1 MERILLYYPAINIPD
16 GNWLRNSLLYT
27 DKVASIVP
35 FVDMNDKRVD
45 DDTKLLYDNGFY
57 KPISVFNNLNPSHK
71 EFNKFQ
77 ENFINTIE
85 SKEFKAYQKVTK
97 DYPWGQDNGITDYSM
112 YAEKLSHEIV
122 DFLGERNLLKRGNYG
137 VMTVEKN
144 SAIIYMSMLADYLAS
159 ISSDWITPSTD
170 EQEFEKLTFQL
181 ADKKVLT
188 YRLQLESCLPTPS
201 PDTDIKDII
210 KFKKARQQEMLQFR
224 AVLDT
229 LEQELRNAEDQNEKK
244 LKLIQF
250 QENLQKELL
259 EIKKLLG
266 DSKLD
271 FILNGFSS
279 LLDFKQKEVVGTVSG
294 LGLASAGVVASLP
307 FLGLGAG
314 ALLLTGTLISSY
326 KKINRQV
333 EANSSSYIYYAQKA
347 GLLEK

>member
-35 FVDMNDKRVD
+35 FVDMNDERID
-45 DDTKLLYDNGFY
+45 NDTKLLYDNGLY
-57 KPISVFNNLNPSHK
+57 QPISVFNNLNPGHA

-77 ENFINTIE
+77 ENFISTIE
-85 SKEFKAYQKVTK
+85 SAEFNAYQKITN
-97 DYPWGQDNGITDYSM
+97 DYPWGQDRGMTDYSM
-112 YAEKLSHEIV
+112 YAEKLSYEITE
-122 DFLGERNLLKRGNYG
+122 FLSERNLLKRGNMG

-159 ISSDWITPSTD
+159 INKDLVIPSTD

-188 YRLQLESCLPTPS
+188 HRLQLDSCLPTPS
-201 PDTDIKDII
+201 PDTNIKDII
-210 KFKKARQQEMLQFR
+210 KFKKTRKQELIQFREMLDQ
-224 AVLDT
+224 VET
-229 LEQELRNAEDQNEKK
+229 ELNKVADEKEKK
-244 LKLIQF
+244 LKLVQF
-250 QENLQKELL
+250 QEKLQKELI

-266 DSKLD
+266 DSKLE

-279 LLDFKQKEVVGTVSG
+279 LLDFKQREVVGTVTG
-294 LGLASAGVVASLP
+294 LGVAGAGVVASLP
-307 FLGLGAG
+307 LIGLGAG
-314 ALLLTGTLISSY
+314 ALLLTGTLVSSY

-333 EANSSSYIYYAQKA
+333 QANSASYIYYAQKA
-347 GLLEK
+347 GLLKK